1 VIDRTTAFVAGAV
14 GLLFTLVVWRAGAV
28 FEAGVR
34 PPVLVATPIVVLAA
48 GLAVPSRWWS
58 VRLTVHA
65 VAILVCTTAAVF
77 GAGGSL
83 DDVGAALLRGL
94 PSALAAPWPV
104 FVDPLI
110 VGGLAAAAGL
120 AAAVA
125 VELLVARQPAPLVL
139 VPVVV
144 LAGLLGMLSAPAGP
158 PSTAELVVFGCGL
171 VAVLWLGEVRRRQV
185 ETGIDLPGSAA
196 NRRAVVAGV
205 GVAVAAGIVGTAW
218 LVGDLDRWNPRE
230 NLRLETSQ
238 RTEISPLSQVDG
250 WRELD
255 PPEVMFR
262 AAGGADR
269 PWTLVALTRYDGRS
283 WMPSADYRPTGRQL
297 RPEPDDQ
304 GSQALRVE
312 LARLRSAFLP
322 APADAIEVSVP
333 VSVDR
338 SIGGLLLERTPPEG
352 FEFEV
357 VVPDRRTPPG
367 EAVDAAPAAPVLVDG
382 AVLPPELVQLAT
394 TFTAGAR
401 DDRQRAELLAA
412 RLQRELRFDAEA
424 PAGHSLLVL
433 QRFLAGDQAGRAEQF
448 VAAYALLASAVD
460 LPVRVVVG
468 FAPMAAGDGAVAW
481 SSGAEAWAEVEF
493 DDGEWV
499 RFDPAPEGENVVAA
513 GEGGSLAPSAAPPPT
528 TPPTTEP
535 PPPTTDSPQTDDE
548 AAPDSGIG
556 VPVAPVVGTGLVV
569 LLVGGYA
576 SAVLALK
583 AGRRRRRRSAPMER
597 RVTGAF
603 TSGVE
608 TLVDLGA
615 TPRSSATNRELV
627 LTGATRVDGALEPL
641 GELADLATAAVF
653 SGSPSDEVDAEA
665 AWVRLQSFEHRA
677 EAEVGRLRWLR
688 ARLSLRSL
696 RRRL

>member
-1 VIDRTTAFVAGAV
+1 VTRPTLFVAGAV
-14 GLLFTLVVWRAGAV
+14 GLLFTMVMWRAGAV

-34 PPVLVATPIVVLAA
+34 PPVLVLTPVVVLAA
-48 GLAVPSRWWS
+48 GLAVPSGWWS
-58 VRLTVHA
+58 VRLAVHA
-65 VAILVCTTAAVF
+65 VAVMVCAAVAVF
-77 GAGGSL
+77 GAGGTL
-83 DDVGAALLRGL
+83 GDLEAALLRGL
-94 PSALAAPWPV
+94 PSAIGAPWPV
-104 FVDPLI
+104 FVDPVI
-110 VGGLAAAAGL
+110 IGGLVAAAGL
-120 AAAVA
+120 AAAVT
-125 VELLVARQPAPLVL
+125 VEVLVARQPAPLAL

-158 PSTAELVVFGCGL
+158 PSTAELVLFGCGL
-171 VAVLWLGEVRRRQV
+171 VVVLWLGEVRRRLV
-185 ETGIDLPGSAA
+185 ETGIDIPGAAA
-196 NRRAVVAGV
+196 NRRAVVVVV
-205 GVAVAAGIVGTAW
+205 GVAVAAGIAGTAS

-230 NLRLETSQ
+230 NLRLETSR

-269 PWTLVALTRYDGRS
+269 SWTLVALTRYDGRS

-297 RPEPDDQ
+297 RPEPDEQ
-304 GSQALRVE
+304 GSQVLRVE

-338 SIGGLLLERTPPEG
+338 SIGGLLLDRTPPEG
-352 FEFEV
+352 FEFDV
-357 VVPDRRTPPG
+357 VVPDRPAPPG
-367 EAVDAAPAAPVLVDG
+367 EAVDAASITPVLIDG
-382 AVLPPELVQLAT
+382 AVLPPEVVQLAT

-433 QRFLAGDQAGRAEQF
+433 QRFLAGDQPGRAEQF

-468 FAPMAAGDGAVAW
+468 FAPTAAGDDAVVW

-493 DDGEWV
+493 DDGDWV
-499 RFDPAPEGENVVAA
+499 RFDPVPETENVVAA
-513 GEGGSLAPSAAPPPT
+513 GDGGALAPSAAPPPT
-528 TPPTTEP
+528 TPPTTDP
-535 PPPTTDSPQTDDE
+535 PPPTTNDPGTDE
-548 AAPDSGIG
+548 SAADSGISIP
-556 VPVAPVVGTGLVV
+556 VLPVAGTGLVV
-569 LLVGGYA
+569 LLVGGYVL
-576 SAVLALK
+576 AVLALK
-583 AGRRRRRRSAPMER
+583 AGRRRRRWSAPVER

-627 LTGATRVDGALEPL
+627 RTGAVRGDGALEPL

-653 SGSPSDEVDAEA
+653 SGSPSDEDDAEA
-665 AWVRLQSFEHRA
+665 AWVRLRSFEHRA
-677 EAEVGRLRWLR
+677 EAEVGRVRWLR